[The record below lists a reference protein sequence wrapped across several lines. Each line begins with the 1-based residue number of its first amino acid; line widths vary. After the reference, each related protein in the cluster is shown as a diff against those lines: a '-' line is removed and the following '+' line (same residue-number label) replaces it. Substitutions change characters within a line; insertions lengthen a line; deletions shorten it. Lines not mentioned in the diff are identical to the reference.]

1 MNSVTAW
8 LNKHL
13 VPALNAASENTYLSA
28 VRAGMV
34 SVVPLTIIGGLFV
47 VLAFMPIPGWDVLI
61 APYLKASFTVATE
74 DITDASSLCGR
85 FRSADDPRYWLYL
98 EASADALLEDVD
110 YLLRKVWLECCGHM
124 SAFFAGRREELGM
137 QEKVGAVLATPG
149 FRFSHEY
156 DFGSTTILAGR
167 VVGTRRGS
175 LGTDDVR
182 LLARNDFEPE
192 SCSKCS
198 AQASVVCS
206 ICLETGKVD
215 QAYLCGEHSPDHHCS
230 PWETLL
236 PVVNS
241 PRMGV
246 CGYGG

>member
-1 MNSVTAW
+1 MT
-8 LNKHL
+8 
-13 VPALNAASENTYLSA
+13 
-28 VRAGMV
+28 VRLPE
-34 SVVPLTIIGGLFV
+34 S
-47 VLAFMPIPGWDVLI
+47 PG
-61 APYLKASFTVATE
+61 TC
-74 DITDASSLCGR
+74 SLCGAVSTPRKILSHLATCAPAHDASGRARAIVRRR
-85 FRSADDPRYWLYL
+85 FRSAGDPRYWLYL

-137 QEKVGAVLATPG
+137 GEKVGAVLATPG

-167 VVGTRRGS
+167 VGGTRKGS
-175 LGTDDVR
+175 LGTDNVR

-206 ICLETGKVD
+206 LCLDTGHVD

-230 PWETLL
+230 PWKTLL